1 MRITAWRSLIVL
13 LLLTVSSVAAFR
25 TAGRGD
31 ERPVL
36 DGASPVHPCP
46 DGISGAWHGVLP
58 VSPLFDTRM
67 TVTENSRDDFAVTIR
82 TQTSTESVRGWRE
95 GPYLRFQSA
104 TSSLSFRGT
113 FTSDGERLEGFL
125 QQGSSLVRT
134 AFSKVPSAESRS
146 WALDWTPL
154 VVEDDELPFDL
165 YIEEDGEGG
174 IGGYFFFR
182 DQRLPGLWGYGL
194 TCHQNSIVVGEKS
207 LGLEF
212 TGTFHRTSDQLVMDV
227 VGPAGEASITFVR
240 MSPDQLPPIPDAPE
254 APARAASA
262 AEWSDHAPD
271 LLDDGWVTATPSS
284 VGLDA
289 TVIGDLVQSVGA
301 GELEYTHSV
310 LVARAGRLVVEEY
323 FYGFDRG
330 TRHDMRS
337 ASKSV
342 TSTLVGLA
350 IREDHIAGSQAKALP
365 YLSQYRWYD
374 NWDDRKAD
382 ISVRDLLTM
391 SSGLDARDWVQE
403 SVAAEGAYQSQT
415 EQPDW
420 VKYALDAPMIWDPGT
435 HVYYGGA
442 NPLILG
448 GILGSTVG
456 EPVEWFAHRTLF
468 GPLGIDDYRF
478 FLDPTGLPYMGGGM
492 FMRPRDMLKYGQLHL
507 DGGTWNGRRILSEEW
522 IEESWQRYGRLEPID
537 RNGQEYGYLWWHH
550 VYDVGDESIASVE
563 ARGNGG
569 QYIFVVPALDMV
581 AVITSGN
588 FRNGRLRQP
597 EEIMRRWVLPAAVGS
612 SGGGDGNGPP

>member
-1 MRITAWRSLIVL
+1 VRTTARRCLIL
-13 LLLTVSSVAAFR
+13 LLLPAVSSIAAAR
-25 TAGRGD
+25 TAGQGD
-31 ERPVL
+31 DRQTF
-36 DGASPVHPCP
+36 DGTSPVHPCP
-46 DGISGAWHGVLP
+46 DGLSGAWHGILP
-58 VSPLFDTRM
+58 VSRLFDIRM
-67 TVTENSRDDFAVTIR
+67 TVTEGSGDDFTVRIR
-82 TQTSTESVRGWRE
+82 TQNSTESVRGWWE
-95 GPYLRFQSA
+95 GPYLRFQSETA
-104 TSSLSFRGT
+104 LLSFRGT
-113 FTSDGERLEGFL
+113 FSSDRKRLEGFL

-134 AFSKVPSAESRS
+134 AFQEVPSGETRS

-154 VVEDDELPFDL
+154 AVQDDELPFDL

-194 TCHQNSIVVGEKS
+194 TCLKDSVMVGEKL

-212 TGTFHRTSDQLVMDV
+212 TGTLQETGEQLVMEV
-227 VGPAGEASITFVR
+227 VGPAGTASMTFVR

-254 APARAASA
+254 APARPAAA
-262 AEWSDHAPD
+262 AEWSEHAPVQ
-271 LLDDGWVTATPSS
+271 LDDGWVTATPSS

-289 TVIGDLVQSVGA
+289 DVIRDLVESVAA
-301 GELEYTHSV
+301 GELEYTHSI
-310 LVARAGRLVVEEY
+310 LVARTGHLAVEEY

-342 TSTLVGLA
+342 TSTLIGLA
-350 IREDHIAGSQAKALP
+350 IQEDDIAGSQAKALP
-365 YLSQYRWYD
+365 YLPQYRWYD
-374 NWDDRKAD
+374 NWDDRKAA

-391 SSGLDARDWVQE
+391 SSGLDARDWEPE

-420 VKYALDAPMIWDPGT
+420 VKYALAAPMIWDPGT

-448 GILGSTVG
+448 GLLASVVG
-456 EPVEWFAHRTLF
+456 EPVEWFAQRTLF

-478 FLDPTGLPYMGGGM
+478 FLDPKGIPYMGGGM

-507 DGGTWNGRRILSEEW
+507 DGGSWNGRRILSEEW
-522 IEESWQRYGRLEPID
+522 IGESWGKYGRLEPID
-537 RNGQEYGYLWWHH
+537 RNGQWYGYLWWHH
-550 VYDVGDESIASVE
+550 QYDVGDRRIETIE

-569 QYIFVVPALDMV
+569 QYIFVVPSLEMV
-581 AVITSGN
+581 VVITSGN

-597 EEIMRRWVLPAAVGS
+597 EEIMRDWVLPAAVRA
-612 SGGGDGNGPP
+612 SGASGN